1 MMTTDTLR
9 AAITAALRRRDPNVN
24 LDVTL
29 AVTLLGSRTSTAA
42 VVLYGSDGAVID
54 VVARA
59 CDDAKA
65 LRGVAFAVGLRE
77 DASDPAEEVER
88 YRTIAGN
95 ILARIHRDGGHHAD
109 AVGWERAADEADVIV
124 ARLYVERD
132 EARAEIERLR
142 AELAETERRLDA
154 EISAMDALDGAYHAL
169 NGARDGSDEL
179 VALAEWR
186 MVEIKRLRAELT
198 LERERCAGLVR
209 EIPACQ
215 PGARA
220 TAARRWLD
228 DRVAACVRAIEVDDE
243 TATCARALVR
253 EARERAKAAEAD
265 VARLEFALQCE
276 ATRHEETRAA
286 ARSLIGV
293 LGLYDPAIRDG
304 LLTVQMRYI
313 DDAREALRKIVD
325 GDR

>member
-1 MMTTDTLR
+1 MNNDTLR
-9 AAITAALRRRDPNVN
+9 AAITAALRRRGTIDD
-24 LDVTL
+24 LDVTPSL
-29 AVTLLGSRTSTAA
+29 TLLGSRTSTAS
-42 VVLYGSDGAVID
+42 VVIYGADGAVID

-59 CDDAKA
+59 GDDAKA

-77 DASDPAEEVER
+77 DGGDPAEEVER

-95 ILARIHRDGGHHAD
+95 LLARIHRDGGHHAD
-109 AVGWERAADEADVIV
+109 AIGWERAADEADMIV

-132 EARAEIERLR
+132 ETRAEVDRLR
-142 AELAETERRLDA
+142 ADLA
-154 EISAMDALDGAYHAL
+154 
-169 NGARDGSDEL
+169 
-179 VALAEWR
+179 
-186 MVEIKRLRAELT
+186 

-220 TAARRWLD
+220 TATRRWLD

-243 TATCARALVR
+243 TATCARSLVR

-286 ARSLIGV
+286 V
-293 LGLYDPAIRDG
+293 RDY
-304 LLTVQMRYI
+304 LAAEAAC
-313 DDAREALRKIVD
+313 DDARTALGEMSLIHGTPDAIRAADEAVTASALRLISARKTLRKIVE
-325 GDR
+325 GE